1 MATKLTL
8 RIDEK
13 VINKAK
19 KAAKIKG
26 VSLSRLVSDY
36 FQSVALHQEKEI
48 VETPVLSEITGILP
62 SKAHSKKLIKEYR
75 KHIEEKYL

>member
-13 VINKAK
+13 IINKAK

-26 VSLSRLVSDY
+26 VSLSKLVSDY
-36 FQSVALHQEKEI
+36 FQSVALHQKKEI
-48 VETPVLSEITGILP
+48 VETPVLSEIAGILS
-62 SKAHSKKLIKEYR
+62 SKADSKTLVKEYR